1 MITEQPRVRHATGA
15 ELDQLT
21 TVLATAFLADPVS
34 GWIFPDADERALRH
48 PAFFRPFVELAMV
61 EGLVHTTTD
70 LAGVA
75 LWLPVDV
82 TVPAA
87 PDEQLTKHYETVIG
101 VPATG
106 RFRILDEL
114 MATHHP
120 HHVDHQYLPFIAVRP
135 DRQRHGVGATLLRHR
150 FEQLDEAGQ
159 PAYLEASTAR
169 NAALYERLGFTR
181 LPVTLDLPDGPTL
194 YPMWRAPR

>member
-1 MITEQPRVRHATGA
+1 MSTERHHVRPATGA
-15 ELDQLT
+15 ELDELT

-48 PAFFRPFVELAMV
+48 PAFFRPAIEHAMA

-75 LWLPVDV
+75 LWLNVDV

-87 PDEQLTKHYETVIG
+87 SDDQLAKQFEALIG
-101 VPATG
+101 AAPAG

-120 HHVDHQYLPFIAVRP
+120 HHADHQYLPFIAVRP
-135 DRQRHGVGATLLRHR
+135 DRQGHGIGAALLRYR
-150 FEQLDEAGQ
+150 FDQLDEAGQ

-181 LPVTLDLPDGPTL
+181 LPVTLDLPAGPTL
-194 YPMWRAPR
+194 YPMWRDPR